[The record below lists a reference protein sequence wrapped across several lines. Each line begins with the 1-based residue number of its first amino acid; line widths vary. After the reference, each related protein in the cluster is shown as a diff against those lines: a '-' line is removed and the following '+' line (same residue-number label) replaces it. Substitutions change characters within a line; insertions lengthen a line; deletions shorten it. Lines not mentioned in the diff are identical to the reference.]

1 MKDSITTLWRFIIV
15 PLKSTGNI
23 ISRIKYNKKNV
34 SLFFNKDKVNIS
46 FDAYSLNYLY
56 VGKILSRKEI
66 QELIDFSATDEALKK
81 AMSLLKRGHYSE
93 FKMREKLKEKEYDS
107 KTINTVIKF
116 LKNNDLINDEMLAND
131 YLEYYNEKN
140 FGKLRIVYE
149 LQNKGI
155 FDVTINKLKF
165 PETLEKEKALNQL
178 EILNKKYASFSYN
191 KKKEKIYSS
200 LVGLGFES
208 SVVTYAINKI
218 KAKDERKE
226 NDNLARDY
234 NLLYSRLSRRYEDEE
249 LKEKLFKALRNKG
262 YRYKDIQ
269 QKMEDKFI

>member
-56 VGKILSRKEI
+56 VGKILSHKEI

-93 FKMREKLKEKEYDS
+93 FKMREKLKEKEYDN

-140 FGKLRIVYE
+140 FGKLRIIYE
-149 LQNKGI
+149 LQNKGM

-178 EILNKKYASFSYN
+178 EILNKKFASFSYN
-191 KKKEKIYSS
+191 KKKEKIYAS

-226 NDNLARDY
+226 NDNLARDFS
-234 NLLYSRLSRRYEDEE
+234 LLYSRLSRRYEDEE

>member
-1 MKDSITTLWRFIIV
+1 M

-34 SLFFNKDKVNIS
+34 SLLFNKDKVNIS

-56 VGKILSRKEI
+56 VGKILSHKEI

-93 FKMREKLKEKEYDS
+93 FKMREKLKEKEYDN

-140 FGKLRIVYE
+140 FGKLRIIYE
-149 LQNKGI
+149 LQNKGM

-178 EILNKKYASFSYN
+178 EILNKKFASFSYN
-191 KKKEKIYSS
+191 KKKEKIYAS

-218 KAKDERKE
+218 KARDERKE
-226 NDNLARDY
+226 NDNLARDFS
-234 NLLYSRLSRRYEDEE
+234 LLYSRLSRRYEDEE